1 MVEYQPKIMVVDDDD
16 GLRYTLSE
24 ILEEEG
30 FEVTAVSDGLESVE
44 LATANHFDLIFMDFR
59 MPGIDGVEAFRR
71 IKVVSPDSVVIMVT
85 AYAGAPVEEALEEGA
100 YAIIYKPFDLEQL
113 KTMVRT
119 TLMSTCVLVVDDE
132 PGMRKMVRAILE
144 DSGFQ
149 VSEAKIGKQAVTK
162 AGRKHYD
169 VILMDAVMPGMDGFT
184 ACQEIVEKDPEAKV
198 IFLTAHSVV
207 NWVRQALSAGA
218 FSLLE
223 KPVEPED
230 MISLLNSVVEG
241 KSTRVG
247 GSVNEA

>member
-184 ACQEIVEKDPEAKV
+184 ACQEIVEKDPGSQSHLSHRSLGGKLGKAG
-198 IFLTAHSVV
+198 F
-207 NWVRQALSAGA
+207 VRRGVLFAGKTGRTRGYD
-218 FSLLE
+218 F
-223 KPVEPED
+223 PVEF
-230 MISLLNSVVEG
+230 
-241 KSTRVG
+241 RRG
-247 GSVNEA
+247 G